1 MKCSPDCTICHGIGW
16 YSKDVQYPHP
26 DFGVLFECPTMASK
40 IWDETLGITQ
50 DEGALLDWRNFK
62 QTETIK
68 TLQPVLTNL
77 MHKGYGMLYIWGKPG
92 LGKTMAIK
100 SATIYAHYKHG
111 MTAKYATHATLFNW
125 LRSAYDTDR
134 GQEEY
139 QSRLAVLER
148 LKWLAVDEI
157 GRDRANDFSKS
168 TLSDILD
175 KRYVS
180 GIAHKSV
187 TIFIGNSAPSVYLDD
202 YQVDRIEDKRNKV
215 IHLTTNESYRK
226 YAVDLNGDSEW
237 WKKVRG

>member
-1 MKCSPDCTICHGIGW
+1 MTCNKDCPICHGLGYIA
-16 YSKDVQYPHP
+16 YDVPEAHP
-26 DFGVLFECPTMASK
+26 DFGKIKMCPTAASQV
-40 IWDETLGITQ
+40 WDDTLGITQ

-68 TLQPVLTNL
+68 VLQPALTHL

-92 LGKTMAIK
+92 LGKTMAVK

-111 MTAKYATHATLFNW
+111 MTARYATHATLFNW
-125 LRSAYDTDR
+125 LRAAYDNDK
-134 GQEEY
+134 GQQEY
-139 QSRLAVLER
+139 QDRLAVLER
-148 LKWLAVDEI
+148 LKWLAIDEI
-157 GRDRANDFSKS
+157 GRDRVNDFSKS

-175 KRYVS
+175 KRYEGAVS
-180 GIAHKSV
+180 KRTA

-215 IHLTTNESYRK
+215 IHLTTVESFRK

-237 WKKVRG
+237 WKKVRA